1 MSLPTPEGVTYGLV
15 VARWLQIVGDT
26 PADPDALPDTKPMSG
41 SALFTRKQKTTI
53 RADSTQPDGTYVG
66 IAKQNINGYLRT
78 VDGELARAADSSD
91 TGLWLVTGIYTV
103 SFVLSGTTW
112 PSFDIEVTAEH
123 TLSSP
128 LDLITAT
135 PYVPP
140 IGVTPVVIMV
150 PASIPDGYLL
160 AKNGGSV
167 VGVDPAS
174 FGGVGNVP
182 EASTTVKGVAEL
194 ATSVETVTG
203 DDATRATT
211 PAGVKA
217 ALDARSVSDM
227 SMYVA
232 PTGTDDRLQVAGVDV
247 EPEQVGAA
255 PALGSDDNYVTDA
268 EKTVI
273 GNTSGVNTGDQDLSG
288 LLTTTDAP
296 ELFRDVMV
304 SALVAGANVTITP
317 DDGEDTITISATGGA
332 AEQPPLFGP
341 IPNLITSW
349 GVGGFSN
356 VAPLGYG
363 NITMLVYRIER
374 AVTIDALIFRVAT
387 LDAAATATAVLY
399 RGDDVTGLALTRM
412 ALTDSVALTTT
423 GDYVMP
429 VTPVALTPGIY
440 WATVLADKTD
450 VAKVAG
456 KFVSLP
462 LNYSTI
468 LNDQFGQNNTYPKV
482 PCPNPPP
489 STMTFA
495 NNSISGKSYMPHV
508 ILRRPA

>member
-1 MSLPTPEGVTYGLV
+1 MTALPPEVAYGRV
-15 VARWLQIVGDT
+15 VGRWLFAIADT
-26 PADPDALPDTKPMSG
+26 AADPDELPEVQVPTG
-41 SALFTRKQKTTI
+41 TVTFTRLDLNTTML
-53 RADSTQPDGTYVG
+53 DTLQNDGTYVG
-66 IAKQNINGYLRT
+66 ITRKAVTAKLNAE
-78 VDGELARAADSSD
+78 GELALEHSTSRGVMLI
-91 TGLWLVTGIYTV
+91 TGHYNV
-103 SFVLSGTTW
+103 SASIAEVTW
-112 PSFDIEVTAEH
+112 PSFDIEVTTAH
-123 TLSSP
+123 TNESP
-128 LDLITAT
+128 LDLITWTPITAT
-135 PYVPP
+135 PT
-140 IGVTPVVIMV
+140 IQIVT
-150 PASIPDGYLL
+150 SIETALR
-160 AKNGGSV
+160 A
-167 VGVDPAS
+167 
-174 FGGVGNVP
+174 
-182 EASTTVKGVAEL
+182 EAAADRAEAAADRAEGAEL
-194 ATSVETVTG
+194 TYDSLGDVDTTG
-203 DDATRATT
+203 LADGDAMVWGQASGKWVR
-211 PAGVKA
+211 
-217 ALDARSVSDM
+217 VSL
-227 SMYVA
+227 SSAYAA

-255 PALGSDDNYVTDA
+255 PVLGADDNYVTNA

-273 GNTSGVNTGDQDLSG
+273 GNTSGTNTGDQDLSG
-288 LLTTTDAP
+288 LLTTADAP
-296 ELFRDVMV
+296 ELIRDTMG
-304 SALVAGANVTITP
+304 SALVAGDNVTITP

-341 IPNLITSW
+341 IPKLITSW
-349 GVGGFSN
+349 GAGGFSN
-356 VAPLGYG
+356 VAPMGYG
-363 NITMLVYRIER
+363 NISMLVYRIER

-399 RGDDVTGLALTRM
+399 RGDDVTGIALTRM

-468 LNDQFGQNNTYPKV
+468 LNDQFGKNNTYPKV

-495 NNSISGKSYMPHV
+495 NNGIAGRSYMPHV
-508 ILRRPA
+508 LLSRSA